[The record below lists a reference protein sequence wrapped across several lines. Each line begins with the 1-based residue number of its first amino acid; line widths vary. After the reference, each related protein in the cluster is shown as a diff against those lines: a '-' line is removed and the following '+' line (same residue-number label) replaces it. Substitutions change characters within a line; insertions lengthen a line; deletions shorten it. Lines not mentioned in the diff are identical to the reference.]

1 MNYAALLAL
10 LAVLAFSFP
19 VLARLAERQGV
30 PAAGAL
36 LATLFG
42 ALFLLGWLLIRERV
56 MRYRVATAKIERL
69 RERVAAA
76 PDSPASYVLESEH
89 LGDLLARTGRRREAL
104 EVFGHCLK
112 LEEQRLEAAL
122 PEGKPKNVAFLKR
135 RIGRLQRSFVA

>member
-19 VLARLAERQGV
+19 VLVRLAQRQGV
-30 PAAGAL
+30 PEAGAI
-36 LATLFG
+36 LAALFG

-56 MRYRVATAKIERL
+56 MHYRIATAKIELL
-69 RERVAAA
+69 RAQVAAN
-76 PDSPASYVLESEH
+76 PDSPASYVLSGEH

-112 LEEQRLEAAL
+112 LEEQRLEANTS
-122 PEGKPKNVAFLKR
+122 EGKPKNVAFLKR